1 MFICNAHHKNF
12 PMPLS
17 LLDSL
22 MIDVFLSPKIVWR
35 TATYGNCA
43 LCTCRLELT
52 QKTCRLEQEDAR
64 PFGTCLAYCNIYGTV
79 HMYSGKRCYSFT
91 PFL

>member
-22 MIDVFLSPKIVWR
+22 MIDVFLSPKIVWP

-64 PFGTCLAYCNIYGTV
+64 PFGTCLAYCNINGTV